1 MITDQK
7 KLDSLRWI
15 LRLTYGVIPIVAG
28 LDKFFNVLT
37 NWEQYLNPTV
47 ARFLPFS
54 ATAFMQVAGI
64 IEIAAGIIVLSRFT
78 MLGAYVVSAW
88 LTLIAITLISSGHYL
103 DVAVRDIVMALGA
116 YSLGILSEVL
126 AESRSRA
133 PSYEPALARPA
144 NT

>member
-7 KLDSLRWI
+7 RLESLQWV
-15 LRLTYGVIPIVAG
+15 LRLTYGIVPIVAG

-54 ATAFMQVAGI
+54 ASAFMQVAGI

-78 MLGAYVVSAW
+78 TLGAYVVSAW
-88 LTLIAITLISSGHYL
+88 LTLIGISLLLSGHYL
-103 DVAVRDIVMALGA
+103 DI
-116 YSLGILSEVL
+116 
-126 AESRSRA
+126 
-133 PSYEPALARPA
+133 
-144 NT
+144 

>member
-54 ATAFMQVAGI
+54 ATAFMQIAGI

-103 DVAVRDIVMALGA
+103 DVAVRDIVMAVGA

-126 AESRSRA
+126 ADSRSRA
-133 PSYEPALARPA
+133 PCYEPALARPA